1 MSLLDRSV
9 IFVNEN
15 DYLRLMMFFQH
26 ASQIQEWSGIFHIT
40 QLIRLHSGQIILFHR
55 IKAVACK
62 KLIVPHK
69 FISDH
74 IFNCHISTGPI
85 RKLCIFESD
94 GNHRK
99 CTLHLLIFFT
109 TWPNLF
115 IFKINRCILFRFF
128 KKRFKHIKS
137 KCFAESSWSG
147 KQNDRNLIVNQ
158 ITDQKSF
165 IYIIT
170 VLYYIHVR
178 CIADC
183 ARKDLSISRFRFF
196 SANVSICSLLRNLP
210 IATFSQS
217 TFQFSC
223 IA

>member
-1 MSLLDRSV
+1 MSLLDRSI

-55 IKAVACK
+55 IKSIACK

-69 FISDH
+69 FITDH
-74 IFNCHISTGPI
+74 IFNCRISTGPI

-99 CTLHLLIFFT
+99 CPLHLLIFFT
-109 TWPNLF
+109 AWPNLF

-137 KCFAESSWSG
+137 KCFAKSPWSG

-158 ITDQKSF
+158 ITNQKRF
-165 IYIIT
+165 IYIIAI
-170 VLYYIHVR
+170 LYYIHVR
-178 CIADC
+178 CITDC
-183 ARKDLSISRFRFF
+183 ARKDLSIFFFRLCGTQVCIYRLF
-196 SANVSICSLLRNLP
+196 RNHP
-210 IATFSQS
+210 IATFS
-217 TFQFSC
+217 
-223 IA
+223 